1 MADSYNL
8 KGLKPTLSD
17 LSDEDLR
24 ALMISLRSNRRT
36 VKAKAVELSV
46 KGQKDG
52 SNTKTTIKQTIK
64 GLSAEQVQQ
73 LLLQLEQGGT
83 P

>member
-1 MADSYNL
+1 MSDSNQL
-8 KGLKPTLSD
+8 QGLKPTLSD

-73 LLLQLEQGGT
+73 LLLQLEQGAT